1 MTPLVHWVNKE
12 RMSYACCHFLNTM
25 FDLYD
30 CEHQCSLDG
39 WPKVG
44 CIMVLH
50 GGNETRWAGRGET
63 IAQKINEVTANL
75 PWMIFVS
82 IGDESS
88 EFPLHLF
95 NHPNKKIWCQT
106 PLPSTQAD
114 RYLIE
119 GYPAGT
125 KRHPRNGNFKPA
137 DFSFWGQVTHER
149 RRQAVK
155 AMKSLQ
161 LDYSLIETDGFGKG
175 LPQENYLYCLSDSL
189 VVPCPSGPAS
199 PDTFR
204 IWEALECG
212 AVPIVDSR
220 SLRDETVGFWPVVL
234 GDHPLPMI
242 DDWAMLPE
250 VMDAVLADYDRIQ
263 HFCQYW
269 WKSYRLSFKDWL
281 AKDLVSLGAK

>member
-1 MTPLVHWVNKE
+1 MNPLVHWVNKE

-25 FDLYD
+25 FDLYG

-88 EFPLHLF
+88 EFPLRLL
-95 NHPNKKIWCQT
+95 NHPNKKVWCQT

-114 RYLIE
+114 RFLIE
-119 GYPAGT
+119 GFPAGT
-125 KRHPRNGNFKPA
+125 KKTRCERSETFA
-137 DFSFWGQVTHER
+137 FLGQVTHHR
-149 RRQAVK
+149 RYDCVK
-155 AMKSLQ
+155 HLQ
-161 LDYSLIETDGFGKG
+161 RYWFMHGNGTIIQTDGFGKG
-175 LPQENYLYCLSDSL
+175 VPHKEYLEALSQAKI
-189 VVPCPSGPAS
+189 VPCPSGPAS

-234 GDHPLPMI
+234 GDHPLPVI
-242 DDWAMLPE
+242 DDWSMLPE

-281 AKDLVSLGAK
+281 AKDIVSLGAK